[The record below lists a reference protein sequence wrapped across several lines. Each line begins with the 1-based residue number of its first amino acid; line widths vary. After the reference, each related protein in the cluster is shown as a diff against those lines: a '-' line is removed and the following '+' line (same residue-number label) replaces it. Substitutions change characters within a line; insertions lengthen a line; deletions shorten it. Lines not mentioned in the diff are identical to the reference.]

1 MVMALTANNKFDKF
15 FLPVAIKK
23 KNENNFLVNLK
34 NASMRFPRMSKC
46 SIS

>member
-23 KNENNFLVNLK
+23 NENNFLVNLK
-34 NASMRFPRMSKC
+34 NASMRFPRMSQC
-46 SIS
+46 SFS